1 MPFPLRISTSKSIKK
16 NIFGLSGIII
26 SATPSPHIFSQMPNF
41 SIDLLI
47 GSCLIAP
54 KVYSYR
60 YAVNSL
66 KYKLIR
72 IVYIG
77 WIQYIV
83 KLFITLIGHFFWRA
97 NWVMRNPII
106 DHPCT
111 GERETFEIIGHEPIL
126 YLHRRAA
133 ADRNFL
139 CIMKLRIEK

>member
-83 KLFITLIGHFFWRA
+83 KLFITLIGHFFWKA

-111 GERETFEIIGHEPIL
+111 GGEGLLRLSDMNQFYISTEGQQLTEIF
-126 YLHRRAA
+126 YV
-133 ADRNFL
+133 
-139 CIMKLRIEK
+139 